1 MEVSQHYFKLEKDA
15 QQSDPVSAYLFCLE
29 ILFTIVKSN
38 KDIKSLTIL
47 GNSSLY
53 TAYADETNFFLENL
67 GWIKELLNTTSLFSL
82 FSCLKSNLSKCEVAR
97 TGLLKGAKV
106 AVFGIK
112 YADLTKDVVKT
123 LGTFLCIIKI
133 LNQNR
138 ISEKL

>member
-67 GWIKELLNTTSLFSL
+67 G
-82 FSCLKSNLSKCEVAR
+82 
-97 TGLLKGAKV
+97 
-106 AVFGIK
+106 
-112 YADLTKDVVKT
+112 
-123 LGTFLCIIKI
+123 
-133 LNQNR
+133 
-138 ISEKL
+138 